1 MIWDTEVVF
10 ESGHARGKRP
20 ASNTRKRHL
29 GYSHRANWWARLRA
43 QRRYVNRSGI
53 RGVAQPG
60 SAPAL
65 GAGGRPFKSARP
77 DLICASSSGGQSSG
91 LLSRG
96 SGVRVPSGAPLSQ
109 RAVYDTAVSVAQLA
123 EHRIV
128 APVVEGSNPFTHPT
142 PRAPAPSASRR
153 RWAVSSVG
161 RAADS

>member
-1 MIWDTEVVF
+1 M
-10 ESGHARGKRP
+10 S
-20 ASNTRKRHL
+20 
-29 GYSHRANWWARLRA
+29 
-43 QRRYVNRSGI
+43 

-96 SGVRVPSGAPLSQ
+96 SGVRVPSGAPLPEVL
-109 RAVYDTAVSVAQLA
+109 AVFDTAVSVAQLA

-142 PRAPAPSASRR
+142 QSPLPSST
-153 RWAVSSVG
+153 VG
-161 RAADS
+161 R